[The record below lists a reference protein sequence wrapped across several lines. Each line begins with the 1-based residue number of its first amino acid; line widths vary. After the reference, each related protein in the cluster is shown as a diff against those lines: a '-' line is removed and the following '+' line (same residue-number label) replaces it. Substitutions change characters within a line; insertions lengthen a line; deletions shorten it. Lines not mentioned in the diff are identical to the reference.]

1 MDNLLETINRQCCL
15 HCEME
20 CDGKWLETE
29 IEIYKEDLL
38 KKQAKQLTDLEAKLA
53 ESEKVIEAYEM
64 KEKYLK
70 KYYNFTD
77 EQCKM
82 HDLLTQLWHLTYL
95 PNKHF
100 AEVLRSILKEV
111 ENVKNV

>member
-1 MDNLLETINRQCCL
+1 MDFLEEFKKGI
-15 HCEME
+15 E
-20 CDGKWLETE
+20 E
-29 IEIYKEDLL
+29 I
-38 KKQAKQLTDLEAKLA
+38 AHSNDLEKENKELKQKL
-53 ESEKVIEAYEM
+53 EDSEKVIEAYEM

-100 AEVLRSILKEV
+100 AEVLRKILKEV
-111 ENVKNV
+111 ENV